1 MKALRLTKAFSI
13 WVVKA
18 LFEKLAAVNYEFKK
32 DLRRHGAMTIMLWV
46 LLSIFWTAGVGFTC
60 ISLFESKVGFTI
72 GWVSAI
78 LYLVYAIFSNLFTLF
93 KQERRELFETIK
105 NS

>member
-18 LFEKLAAVNYEFKK
+18 FFEKLANLHYEFKK
-32 DLRRHGAMTIMLWV
+32 DLNRHTPMAILLWIV
-46 LLSIFWTAGVGFTC
+46 LSIFWVAGLGFT
-60 ISLFESKVGFTI
+60 SVALFGSTLGFTV
-72 GWVSAI
+72 GSFSTI
-78 LYLVYAIFSNLFTLF
+78 LYLVYAIFSNLYTLF
-93 KQERRELFETIK
+93 KQERKELFETIK

>member
-1 MKALRLTKAFSI
+1 MQALRLTKAFSI
-13 WVVKA
+13 WLAKAFIEKVV
-18 LFEKLAAVNYEFKK
+18 EQHDNFKEE
-32 DLRRHGAMTIMLWV
+32 LRRHPPMAIILWV
-46 LLSIFWTAGVGFTC
+46 VLSIFWIAILGFAGLEFF
-60 ISLFESKVGFTI
+60 SSPLGFTI
-72 GWVSAI
+72 GWVSTI